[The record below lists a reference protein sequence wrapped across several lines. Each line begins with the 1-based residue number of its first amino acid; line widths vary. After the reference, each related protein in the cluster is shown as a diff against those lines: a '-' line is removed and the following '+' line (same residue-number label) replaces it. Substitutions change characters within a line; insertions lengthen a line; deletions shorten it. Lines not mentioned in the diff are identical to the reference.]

1 MIKVINI
8 LKTLIEIIRK
18 NFTNICIEAK
28 EVKEGY
34 RRKSLYIY
42 LENTRVQ
49 NYMDQYRETNSNVRI
64 IYHPQNDDDLEEL
77 LEIQEKLNEIFA
89 DKYCIEVDGV
99 PVELKNVDTTI
110 SDGDLLF
117 NFDVYL
123 FEEYSQPDV
132 EMMEELY
139 LKEGLNGN
147 N

>member
-1 MIKVINI
+1 MIKAINI
-8 LKTLIEIIRK
+8 LENLIETIRK
-18 NFTNICIEAK
+18 NLTNICIEAR

-34 RRKSLYIY
+34 RKKSLYIY
-42 LENTRVQ
+42 LENTKVQ

-89 DKYCIEVDGV
+89 DKYCIDIEDI
-99 PVELKNVDTTI
+99 PLELKNVDTTI

-123 FEEYSQPDV
+123 FEEYPQQDT

-139 LKEGLNGN
+139 IKEV
-147 N
+147 